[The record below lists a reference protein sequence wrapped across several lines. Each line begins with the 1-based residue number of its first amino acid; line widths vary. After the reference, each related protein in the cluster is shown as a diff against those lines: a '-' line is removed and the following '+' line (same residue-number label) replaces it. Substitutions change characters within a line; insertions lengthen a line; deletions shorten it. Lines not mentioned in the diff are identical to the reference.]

1 MHIGADIAATA
12 VNEDFALL
20 RGGITQR
27 CNTNEHLT
35 LVNRMPQRPTWSAEE
50 KAAIVLE
57 SLRGEDS
64 NVAICRRHGISE
76 PTLYKWRQFFFE
88 GGRDRLAAP
97 QRQNRSALI
106 EENRRLK
113 QLVAELALATRRL
126 KGARSGAQRSNAQ
139 TARPGKDTSTRIS

>member
-1 MHIGADIAATA
+1 MPNRADTAAA
-12 VNEDFALL
+12 VNEEFASLP
-20 RGGITQR
+20 RGITQR
-27 CNTNEHLT
+27 SNANERLT

-57 SLRGEDS
+57 SLRGEES
-64 NVAICRRHGISE
+64 NIAICRRHRISE

-88 GGRDRLAAP
+88 GGRNRLAAP
-97 QRQNRSALI
+97 QRQNTSALI

-126 KGARSGAQRSNAQ
+126 KAARGRRHRSNAQ
-139 TARPGKDTSTRIS
+139 NVQPGRDTDARVL